1 MTFRRYVRWPQTRSY
16 RSVGVQ
22 LGYDVNIID
31 PQRGAVTDSFV
42 AYDPMMSP
50 NQRWIA
56 SRHFYALHS
65 EIQISEEY
73 LLYDLNASAS
83 ENRHDLTPYTTGDL
97 GWAMYP
103 AFPGN
108 APIDLADI
116 PDANRHEWRSKSF
129 FWAQDSQA
137 VFFADS
143 VGTRVSLVMV
153 LVSSGRPQAY
163 TYPVS
168 DLCAGSL
175 GRGTPLTLTDV
186 SSSSASGGAL
196 SILAM
201 FDDSSAAC
209 RQLRLTSKD
218 FKPARVE
225 VYAHRKIKKPTGIR
239 VP

>member
-1 MTFRRYVRWPQTRSY
+1 MRNQTNGIATVRFGAGHAIELQDVANDIQAVCPLAPNKVVSFGWNA
-16 RSVGVQ
+16 V
-22 LGYDVNIID
+22 GYDVNIID

-168 DLCAGSL
+168 CRPVRRKPRPRDSPDAD
-175 GRGTPLTLTDV
+175 GR
-186 SSSSASGGAL
+186 
-196 SILAM
+196 I
-201 FDDSSAAC
+201 
-209 RQLRLTSKD
+209 
-218 FKPARVE
+218 E
-225 VYAHRKIKKPTGIR
+225 
-239 VP
+239 